1 MIPVLRPANNPG
13 ERRPPTH
20 PGEAL
25 KEDFLPELGLTQEEL
40 AARLGISFQRLN
52 AILNRR
58 RPVTM
63 DTALRLG
70 RLFGQSAAFWMNL
83 QLAYDLYHAERS
95 PEAKEIEKAVE
106 PITVS

>member
-1 MIPVLRPANNPG
+1 MVRVPTHA
-13 ERRPPTH
+13 PPIH

-25 KEDFLPELGLTQEEL
+25 KEDYLPELGLTQEQL
-40 AARLGISFQRLN
+40 AERLGISFQRVN
-52 AILNRR
+52 AILNQR

-70 RLFGQSAAFWMNL
+70 RLFGQSAAFWINL

-95 PEAKEIEKAVE
+95 PEAEEIAATVE
-106 PITVS
+106 PLEVG

>member
-1 MIPVLRPANNPG
+1 MVRIPTH
-13 ERRPPTH
+13 RPPMH

-25 KEDFLPELGLTQEEL
+25 KEDFLPDLGLTQEEF
-40 AARLGISFQRLN
+40 AERLGISFQRVN
-52 AILNRR
+52 GILNGR

-70 RLFGQSAAFWMNL
+70 RLFGQSPALWLNL

-95 PEAKEIEKAVE
+95 AAAEEIARAIE
-106 PITVS
+106 PLPVGE